1 VAGVDGVEGGGCGEW
16 REFMTWIDELNGTMM
31 QFEVLFLR
39 NSLLYT
45 RAAMPD
51 VYLCQVD

>member
-1 VAGVDGVEGGGCGEW
+1 MAGLDGVEGGGSGEW
-16 REFMTWIDELNGTMM
+16 RGFMTWIDELNGIMM

-45 RAAMPD
+45 PGPMPD
-51 VYLCQVD
+51 V

>member
-1 VAGVDGVEGGGCGEW
+1 MAGVDGVEGGGCGEW